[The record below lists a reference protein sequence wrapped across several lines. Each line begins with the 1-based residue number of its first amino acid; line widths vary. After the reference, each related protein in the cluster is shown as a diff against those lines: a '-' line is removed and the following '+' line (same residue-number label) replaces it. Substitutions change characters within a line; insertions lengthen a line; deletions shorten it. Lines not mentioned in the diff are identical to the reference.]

1 MSNHNYPRRLLD
13 DAIDRA
19 VQELVCA
26 EPRPGLRRRVLDGLH
41 APPARRSWI
50 PRLLVPVGAIAAV
63 VMLAILLKPAPPST
77 PGAQPIPVAQAPTAA
92 APVVDTATQ
101 PPVALQRPASRI
113 APRSAPVTFS
123 FGPPTRRV
131 SATSVADPG
140 AAVSIEPAGDEAAP
154 AQRDAISR
162 IAPIVIPS
170 ITIRPI
176 EVKEIK

>member
-1 MSNHNYPRRLLD
+1 MSKSRKGN
-13 DAIDRA
+13 RA
-19 VQELVCA
+19 HRKSQHSATSNGNGNGNGEAMAAAATGEA
-26 EPRPGLRRRVLDGLH
+26 E
-41 APPARRSWI
+41 AA
-50 PRLLVPVGAIAAV
+50 PVGDDTGAA
-63 VMLAILLKPAPPST
+63 
-77 PGAQPIPVAQAPTAA
+77 TAA
-92 APVVDTATQ
+92 APVVDTAPQ
-101 PPVALQRPASRI
+101 PPVARQRPASRI
-113 APRSAPVTFS
+113 APRSAPITFS